1 MGPLGGDD
9 LCKRP
14 ASGAGSRD
22 SLLTAFRQVLGVC
35 IVLVFCVGLFKLW
48 WTNRSVRKQELI
60 DEEKKAHLTE
70 MRKTGLS
77 PKSPKKSEVP
87 FGVRALQRG
96 IEVDGIW
103 VSRPGTPSRNSSR
116 SKLHSLTILE
126 IDEKGE
132 TRTKY
137 VSEPRSTRPHRT
149 PSGAATKE
157 GAGGSETAETRS
169 MLSMHLPQ
177 ISEDSTL
184 PEKQRV
190 KGRLNEEALRRL
202 EGQTAKGAMMNTYI
216 PSSGLPSPHSTVSRS
231 HYKPSKRSSVS
242 STESISE
249 SSGSHHPSSS
259 SSQRSFTG
267 PGGAEGKPARGNPA
281 HAYTGSGR
289 SPPRSPK
296 RSSTATSSTFQT
308 GSSSDSH
315 SPLLANLTMPP
326 PTFGAGGPHANRHA
340 RRVNPGFE
348 VLPAGTFG
356 PPHDLSRSPSGG
368 SHADEGESLDGLNR
382 TNKLRKQPGHSVGQA
397 I

>member
-1 MGPLGGDD
+1 M
-9 LCKRP
+9 
-14 ASGAGSRD
+14 
-22 SLLTAFRQVLGVC
+22 
-35 IVLVFCVGLFKLW
+35 
-48 WTNRSVRKQELI
+48 I

-70 MRKTGLS
+70 MRKSGLS
-77 PKSPKKSEVP
+77 PKSPKKGDVP

-137 VSEPRSTRPHRT
+137 VSEPRPTRPHRT
-149 PSGAATKE
+149 PSGLSTKE
-157 GAGGSETAETRS
+157 GAGSETTDTRS
-169 MLSMHLPQ
+169 TLSMHLPQ

-216 PSSGLPSPHSTVSRS
+216 PSSRLSSPNSSVSRS

-242 STESISE
+242 SAEESVSE

-267 PGGAEGKPARGNPA
+267 PTGLDGKPGFGPLP
-281 HAYTGSGR
+281 HAYHGAAAGR
-289 SPPRSPK
+289 SPPRSPG
-296 RSSTATSSTFQT
+296 RSSTATSSTSQAG
-308 GSSSDSH
+308 GSSASH
-315 SPLLANLTMPP
+315 SPLMPSVIAMP
-326 PTFGAGGPHANRHA
+326 APTFGPGDAHANRHA
-340 RRVNPGFE
+340 RRVNAGFE
-348 VLPAGTFG
+348 ALPAGTFG
-356 PPHDLSRSPSGG
+356 RPHNLSRSSSGG
-368 SHADEGESLDGLNR
+368 SCADEGETVDEGASR
-382 TNKLRKQPGHSVGQA
+382 ATKLRKAPGHFVGQA
-397 I
+397 T